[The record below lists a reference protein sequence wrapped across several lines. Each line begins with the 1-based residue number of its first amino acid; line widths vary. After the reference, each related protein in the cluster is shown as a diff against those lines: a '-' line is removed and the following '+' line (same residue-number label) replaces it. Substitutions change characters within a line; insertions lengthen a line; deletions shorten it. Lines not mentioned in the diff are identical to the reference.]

1 MRLLPLMLTTIT
13 TVVLLNGLTGCAR
26 THHTPTQAASN
37 LIQRQSVVS
46 MSSEYYP
53 AKNPQ
58 TVAMYND
65 NQSPHTAYRVI
76 GIATISKYNLLGSP
90 RQDATMN
97 VMMKNLAAS
106 MGGDG
111 LINVSE
117 NSDAMQAHIIAYQ
130 KILI

>member
-1 MRLLPLMLTTIT
+1 MRLLPLMFGIT
-13 TVVLLNGLTGCAR
+13 TTLLLNGCAN
-26 THHTPTQAASN
+26 THHTPTRAASN

-46 MSSEYYP
+46 MTKEYYP
-53 AKNPQ
+53 AKNPL
-58 TVAMYND
+58 TVAVYDD
-65 NQSPHTAYRVI
+65 NQSPHTPYRVI
-76 GIATISKYNLLGSP
+76 GVATISKYNLLGSP
-90 RQDATMN
+90 RQDTTMN